1 VAKYADACNLFPTP
15 DLGRKLNV
23 LREHCEREGRD
34 YDSIMKTMIYQFD
47 TGDVPRM
54 LAQLRSFAEL
64 GIQGAI
70 GLVKDVSTIKP
81 LEIMGKEVIPVAA
94 EFWK

>member
-1 VAKYADACNLFPTP
+1 M
-15 DLGRKLNV
+15 

-34 YDSIMKTMIYQFD
+34 YDSILKTMIYQFD
-47 TGDVPRM
+47 TSDVPRM
-54 LAQLRSFAEL
+54 LASCGPSPSSASS
-64 GIQGAI
+64 GAI

-94 EFWK
+94 EF